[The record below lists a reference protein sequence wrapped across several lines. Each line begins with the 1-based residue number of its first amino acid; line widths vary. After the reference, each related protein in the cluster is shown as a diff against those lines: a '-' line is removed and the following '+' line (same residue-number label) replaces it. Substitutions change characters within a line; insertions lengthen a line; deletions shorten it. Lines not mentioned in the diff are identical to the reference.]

1 MVNKIIKYTSLTDNK
16 ITHFSGVQAHALR
29 TPFQK
34 CLEGRIFFQHQAFS
48 YKQVPRFLQLQR
60 QYHRYDNNLC
70 AAQMMSKNKKKKSD
84 FLTLLYA
91 SSVARNEKFDKYF
104 TCFNKMR

>member
-1 MVNKIIKYTSLTDNK
+1 MVSKIIKFIEFSQQNKFIEFWLTD
-16 ITHFSGVQAHALR
+16 SVQADALR

-34 CLEGRIFFQHQAFS
+34 CLEGRIFFQHNAFS

-70 AAQMMSKNKKKKSD
+70 AAQMMSLLSSANNEVVEAKVEKLFIITTKKFAMK
-84 FLTLLYA
+84 
-91 SSVARNEKFDKYF
+91 V
-104 TCFNKMR
+104 